1 MEFSRRPAKLGTS
14 INGRRE
20 KHGEDNVSA
29 ADIPVVGFMLV
40 ADELNEL
47 LEEPHAHKL
56 LFNTRS
62 GGKADQPVFRK
73 LKTFAHTDKYE
84 GCAVTFTLGIN
95 REPIELK
102 DVKVSKI
109 RLEPMAGGLTAMSF
123 SIACTE
129 GAEKCVGKLLGRLDS
144 EVDVE
149 LTLGEV
155 VEEKAAAKQQDLPI
169 NNFGDGEAP
178 EASTDEGGGKK
189 RGRGGHRP
197 AAH

>member
-1 MEFSRRPAKLGTS
+1 MEFSKRPARLGIS

-29 ADIPVVGFMLV
+29 ADIPVVGFMLE
-40 ADELNEL
+40 ADELNDL

-56 LFNTRS
+56 LFQKRS
-62 GGKADQPVFRK
+62 GGKADEPIFRK
-73 LKTFAHTDKYE
+73 LKTFAHTDKFE
-84 GCAVTFTLGIN
+84 GCAVTFTLGLN
-95 REPIELK
+95 REPIDLR
-102 DVKVSKI
+102 DARVSKI

-129 GAEKCVGKLLGRLDS
+129 GVEKAVGKLLGRLDS

-155 VEEKAAAKQQDLPI
+155 AEEKAATKQQDLPI

-178 EASTDEGGGKK
+178 EPSADEGGGKK
-189 RGRGGHRP
+189 RGRGGRQP
-197 AAH
+197 MAH